1 MHKGKGMTFVGDS
14 RIKQYKKAKLN
25 RDYSEFPGKTESFW
39 PDFLL
44 KEWMTGAVFLVA
56 FLCLTVAHPA
66 PLERVADA
74 SDTGYTPLPDWYF
87 LFLYQILKYT
97 YASGPFNT
105 FGAIILPGI
114 AFGALLLAPWLD
126 RGPERKWYKRPVASG
141 LMLTAFAIIF
151 YTTWE
156 SAAYH
161 DWKKQEAQGAIA
173 FTNLD
178 KKDPTYEKI
187 IKSNCTS
194 CHGGELTGGAGPNLV
209 KANLQP
215 ATVEAFVT
223 HGNGAMPSFKDTLT
237 KDQIKEVAKFVAN
250 LHETDESGKELKK

>member
-1 MHKGKGMTFVGDS
+1 MHRGKGMTFVGDS
-14 RIKQYKKAKLN
+14 RIKKYEKAKLN

-44 KEWMTGAVFLVA
+44 KEWMTGAVFLIA

-66 PLERVADA
+66 PLERVADP

-105 FGAIILPGI
+105 FGAIVLPGI
-114 AFGALLLAPWLD
+114 AFAALLLAPWLD
-126 RGPERKWYKRPVASG
+126 TSRHRLWYKRPVASG
-141 LMLTAFAIIF
+141 MMLLTVAILF

-156 SAAYH
+156 SSHYH
-161 DWKKQEAQGAIA
+161 DWEKQEAQGKIT
-173 FTNLD
+173 FSNLD
-178 KKDPTYEKI
+178 KKDPAYTDI

-209 KANLQP
+209 EANLQP
-215 ATVEAFVT
+215 AAVEAFVT
-223 HGNGAMPSFKDTLT
+223 NGAGKMPSFKDTLS
-237 KDQIKEVAKFVAN
+237 KDQIKQVAEYVAN
-250 LHETDESGKELKK
+250 LELTDENGKPLKK